1 MDQAYNVEDQGAAGQ
16 RGVPYRARADVGQ
29 NGEEGEN
36 REERPAVGSHRK
48 KADERG
54 PGGGDEDRKEE
65 GVVEPAEPLGVHDA
79 DLDEQAQREVQEEQ
93 DNRGVEDQGRK
104 TRYASGV
111 SCTIELSS
119 TPRSK

>member
-29 NGEEGEN
+29 NGEEGE
-36 REERPAVGSHRK
+36 
-48 KADERG
+48 KADECG
-54 PGGGDEDRKEE
+54 PGSEDEDRKEK
-65 GVVEPAEPLGVHDA
+65 GVVEPAERLGVHGA
-79 DLDEQAQREVQEEQ
+79 DLDEQAQHEVQEEQ